1 MAILAGAFER
11 VRGISAEPARWKKS
25 RSEKERTYMAK
36 RSAEFVLGNALRAFG
51 FVASFGMLSVSF
63 LIAKVGWGQNATA
76 WPPPATPRDQSVELA
91 MKIKQPFTVVA
102 VGDML
107 QMVPI
112 SRSDDS
118 GEQFLLNL
126 MRNADVTVAN
136 NENTVLDTTTFT
148 GRISHME
155 TPAVVADD
163 WANMGIKMMTKA
175 NNHTFDDGDDGVWD
189 DFKQLDRVGIVHVGV
204 GRNMT
209 EARLAR
215 YYSTPKGIVGLVGVY
230 SNNLNPSQL
239 NGSPRGPAIIVSQE
253 QLTELRAMRD
263 SIVAR
268 RNEVGNPIVVPPP
281 DPDGRT
287 SVFGLT
293 FKVDS
298 APALAEANT
307 TSEGVPARSLGTIT
321 SKANTLGLVTYNG
334 VTSAQMAQLRAIAG
348 DQGKSDGDTLSAFG
362 VNFKV
367 TPGPGEYHYDMD
379 QQDERDIL
387 REVRTGKQF
396 SDFEVATIHW
406 HQNRFAFQHYSFD
419 HYPADFEI
427 KFAHDCIDQGADA
440 FIGHGVHTIKG
451 VEIYNGK
458 PIFYGV
464 SNFVMQQQIFASWR
478 DRGFEPPTPLAGPI
492 VGEGQ
497 VNEVQWSWMQRPDN
511 FEGLLA
517 SMHYENGRLTE
528 VRIYPVDE
536 GLTPR
541 PGSQLGI
548 PRKPTSEIAQQILE
562 HIVEYSKPFGTKIVI
577 ENGVGVIRIPQAQ
590 R

>member
-1 MAILAGAFER
+1 MTKK
-11 VRGISAEPARWKKS
+11 SAE
-25 RSEKERTYMAK
+25 
-36 RSAEFVLGNALRAFG
+36 VLSSNALRAFG
-51 FVASFGMLSVSF
+51 LVTSFVVLLAPF
-63 LIAKVGWGQNATA
+63 LISNIGWSQNATA
-76 WPPPATPRDQSVELA
+76 WPPPAIPRDQNIELA
-91 MKIKQPFTVVA
+91 MKIKQPFTLVA

-112 SRSDDS
+112 SKSSDPDV
-118 GEQFLLNL
+118 QFLSNL
-126 MRNADVTVAN
+126 MRGADMTVAN

-189 DFKQLDRVGIVHVGV
+189 DFKELDRVGIVHVGV

-230 SNNLNPSQL
+230 ANNINPSQL
-239 NGSPRGPAIIVSQE
+239 NGRPRGAAIIVSSE

-268 RNEVGNPIVVPPP
+268 RNEVRNPIVVPPP
-281 DPDGRT
+281 DPDGET
-287 SVFGLT
+287 SVFGLR
-293 FKVDS
+293 FKVAS
-298 APALAEANT
+298 ASGEANT
-307 TSEGVPARSLGTIT
+307 ASEGVSARGLGTLT

-348 DQGKSDGDTLSAFG
+348 DQGMSNGDTLSAFG
-362 VNFKV
+362 VNFRV
-367 TPGPGEYHYDMD
+367 TPGPGEYHYDMN

-396 SDFEVATIHW
+396 SDFEVVTIHW

-440 FIGHGVHTIKG
+440 FVGHGVHTIKG
-451 VEIYNGK
+451 IEIYKGK

-478 DRGFEPPTPLAGPI
+478 DLGFEPPTPLTGPI

-497 VNEVQWSWMQRPDN
+497 VNENHWSWMQRPDN

-548 PRKPTSEIAQQILE
+548 PRKPTPEIAQQILE
-562 HIVEYSKPFGTKIVI
+562 HVVEYSKPFGAKIVV

-590 R
+590 Q

>member
-1 MAILAGAFER
+1 MTNKF
-11 VRGISAEPARWKKS
+11 AEVLS
-25 RSEKERTYMAK
+25 R
-36 RSAEFVLGNALRAFG
+36 NAPRAFSL
-51 FVASFGMLSVSF
+51 VASFAVLCSPF
-63 LIAKVGWGQNATA
+63 LISKAGWGQNANA
-76 WPPPATPRDQSVELA
+76 WPPPATPRDQNIELA
-91 MKIKQPFTVVA
+91 MKIKQPFTLVA

-107 QMVPI
+107 QMLPI
-112 SRSDDS
+112 SKSNDPDV
-118 GEQFLLNL
+118 QFLLNL
-126 MRNADVTVAN
+126 MRGADMTDAN
-136 NENTVLDTTTFT
+136 NENTVVNTTTFT

-175 NNHTFDDGDDGVWD
+175 NNHTFDDGDEGVWD
-189 DFKQLDRVGIVHVGV
+189 DFKELDRVGIVHVGV

-230 SNNLNPSQL
+230 ANNINPSQL
-239 NGSPRGPAIIVSQE
+239 NGSPRGAAVIVTSE

-281 DPDGRT
+281 DPDGET
-287 SVFGLT
+287 SVFGQT
-293 FKVDS
+293 FKV
-298 APALAEANT
+298 APAPGDANTAKAASASGEANT
-307 TSEGVPARSLGTIT
+307 ASEGVPARNLGTIT

-334 VTSAQMAQLRAIAG
+334 VTSAQIAQLRAIAG
-348 DQGKSDGDTLSAFG
+348 DQGTNDGDTLSAFG
-362 VNFKV
+362 VNFRV

-451 VEIYNGK
+451 VEIYKGK

-478 DRGFEPPTPLAGPI
+478 DRGSEPPTPLTGPI
-492 VGEGQ
+492 VGQGQ

-517 SMHYENGRLTE
+517 SMHYENGHLTE

-548 PRKPTSEIAQQILE
+548 PRKPSPEIAQQILQQV
-562 HIVEYSKPFGTKIVI
+562 VEYSKPFGTKIEV

-590 R
+590 Q